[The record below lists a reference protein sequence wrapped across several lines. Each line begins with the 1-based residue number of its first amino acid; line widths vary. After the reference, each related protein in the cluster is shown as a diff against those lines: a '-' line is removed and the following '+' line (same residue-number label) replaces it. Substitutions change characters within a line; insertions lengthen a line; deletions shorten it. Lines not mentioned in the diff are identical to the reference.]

1 MSSKFSSLTTINLEF
16 NEFTSLSDVASLTE
30 LKSLR
35 NLHLKGNNISSLAAA
50 GEDAPIFSEEV
61 KYLDISYNTVA
72 QWAFLDSLTTS
83 FPGLTG
89 LRISHNPIYEQPTT
103 GEAATS
109 EEAYMY
115 TVARIGQLVTLNFSK
130 ITDTD
135 RSNAEIFYLSRIAKQ
150 IAGVAEGQEQTVT
163 ATHPRYAKLCSIYG
177 EPDIIRREEVNPA
190 FLEARLINVTFHLD
204 GEEKASR
211 IPKSFD
217 IYAVKGIAGKLY
229 GVAPLD
235 LTIVWETGEWD
246 PAAGLYDDDG
256 DSSDEDDELEETA
269 QNADAERTGRWVKR
283 EIELREGPRQLG
295 YCIEGTDIR
304 CRLERRN

>member
-1 MSSKFSSLTTINLEF
+1 MSSIFSSLTTINLEF
-16 NEFTSLSDVASLTE
+16 NEFTSLSDVASLTD

-72 QWAFLDSLTTS
+72 QWTFLDSLTTS
-83 FPGLTG
+83 FPGITG
-89 LRISHNPIYEQPTT
+89 LRISHNPIYEQPTAS
-103 GEAATS
+103 EAATS

-135 RSNAEIFYLSRIAKQ
+135 RSNAEIFYMSRIAKQ
-150 IAGVAEGQEQTVT
+150 IAGVAEGQEKTVT
-163 ATHPRYAKLCSIYG
+163 ATHPRYAELCSIYG

-204 GEEKASR
+204 GEERASR

-235 LTIVWETGEWD
+235 LTMVWETGEWD

-269 QNADAERTGRWVKR
+269 QKAEAERTGRWVKR